1 MRNTMKE
8 YNVTFEITQLADNP
22 LMAAKIVNA
31 TLKDQSL
38 DWIYNIQEWNDNKV
52 ISIDLLEEQNSQ
64 TLDVTEEY
72 VPLIIGNNLYT
83 KQQMLD
89 FAWNFYY
96 DLSRKNNVPENL
108 INENFTLVEEYF
120 KETFNK

>member
-38 DWIYNIQEWNDNKV
+38 DWIFTIQEWEDNKV
-52 ISIDLLEEQNSQ
+52 ISVDLLEEDNSQ
-64 TLDVTEEY
+64 ILDVSKEY
-72 VPLIIGNNLYT
+72 VPLIIGNNLFT
-83 KQQMLD
+83 KLQMLD
-89 FAWNFYY
+89 FAFNFYY
-96 DLSRKNNVPENL
+96 DLSRKSNVPENL